1 MGREAMCS
9 QGLGLI
15 GSFCT
20 VAAWELSVSFPVP
33 FQLYKMHVTSVL
45 KQTKRKRY
53 GVMRQE
59 CYSRNSSFPNDETC
73 KPSP

>member
-15 GSFCT
+15 GSFCMVT
-20 VAAWELSVSFPVP
+20 AWELSVSLLVP

-45 KQTKRKRY
+45 KQTKRKQC
-53 GVMRQE
+53 GVIRQE
-59 CYSRNSSFPNDETC
+59 CHSRNSSFPNDETC